1 MNNLVRTF
9 LLLAAL
15 AALFTGAGYLIGGG
29 VGIAVALGAAI
40 LANLLAYWKSGRL
53 VLSIHG
59 AREVGRAEAPR
70 LFAAVSELAA
80 RAGVPMP
87 RLYLVDAAQPNAF
100 ATGRDPRHAAI
111 AVTTG
116 LLATLGDDE
125 LTGVLAHELSHVA
138 NRDTLTMTIAA
149 TLAGAV
155 GMLANLALFLGARR
169 DGRGAALAIMDAVL
183 AAIAAPIAA
192 ALVRMAVSRAREYEA
207 DRSGAL
213 LTDHPLWLAGALE
226 RIDAG
231 AQGTTVAA
239 AERHPA
245 TAHLFILDPLR
256 RGAPASLFATHPP
269 IAERVRRLQAMAG
282 TAPSRFG
289 PWDIGPWGPS

>member
-9 LLLAAL
+9 TLLALL
-15 AALFTGAGYLIGGG
+15 AALFTGAGYLIGGL
-29 VGIAVALGAAI
+29 VGGAIALGVAMA
-40 LANLLAYWKSGRL
+40 ANLLAYWKSDRM
-53 VLSIHG
+53 VLSIYD

-111 AVTTG
+111 AVTTA
-116 LLATLGDDE
+116 LMNLGDEE
-125 LTGVLAHELSHVA
+125 LAGVLAHELSHVA